1 MKKDTAFEDKR
12 LLEAINHIDSRYIS
26 EAMEYYGDLPPVGG
40 LPERDKRVTRKSIRY
55 ALAIAACFLLIG
67 AVIPVVTNII
77 QKFSGSAGGNPEE
90 TILSLEDFV
99 YDTEI
104 DTDHVITEAELGAIN
119 KLWLYE
125 FGKKFAE
132 TPEEA
137 MRRETKGDFYFGRY
151 GRTFVF
157 YIKQF
162 NMDMEFR
169 WGKHNFVMPWGL
181 FFFINGDK
189 VYTRQEFMVT
199 DLFTQEHID
208 TLYDSCMNFYPSY
221 VPVITLP
228 EGDHVLSSEELAAMQ
243 EAFDGSVTY
252 SIFASLESTMRRKQ
266 NSSYYFGKFG
276 DTVIVW
282 VNEADELRHGFEWS
296 GYNFDFNFGRLYFY
310 ENGKF
315 YDHITAAENNI
326 MTAEEIKAFY
336 DHYSERF
343 VPFNAI
349 PYTCLEF
356 TDGVEKLG
364 EDEMRS
370 IDEAY
375 AAWKYEQEYK
385 YYYETYIE
393 AKYSEQKAHESA
405 DRAAYRQLS
414 RDNRHFFKEENYQ
427 TFRYYGKKGN
437 KVFLVEKDRYAD
449 WNVFDLAGYKFVI
462 DGGAGDILVY
472 SGGEF
477 TDLSEAYEKG
487 MISKEDVKFVYERH
501 LAYTEYF
508 RDGMEEIAPPARL
521 KIGVPYNESPI
532 KLSEELQREIV
543 WEYIAD
549 STRLEEDLMSSY
561 AVRCYGRSGDT
572 YAVMIDGP
580 WLYTQAMRSEIVA
593 GYTFS
598 FSDGQ
603 QMYIYKQGEFYSL
616 RKAYEL
622 GIVNEEDIVAIKWA
636 KTAPYTYETATAPI
650 KIDEKEVALY
660 ISTYALSKG
669 GHKKGAVYSM
679 RCYGKAERGYAV
691 FIDCTDKV
699 YAETR
704 TVETVCGYEFIYPTE
719 QTMLFCYNW
728 SDTSSLAE
736 ALENDWLEESELKEI
751 YETYRAEHPELYK

>member
-1 MKKDTAFEDKR
+1 MTQSNHRR
-12 LLEAINHIDSRYIS
+12 LIALCALILILSCLISACEYAPTGGEGTTPEAI
-26 EAMEYYGDLPPVGG
+26 
-40 LPERDKRVTRKSIRY
+40 K
-55 ALAIAACFLLIG
+55 
-67 AVIPVVTNII
+67 
-77 QKFSGSAGGNPEE
+77 
-90 TILSLEDFV
+90 SLEDFV

-104 DTDHVITEAELGAIN
+104 DTDHVITEEELSAIN

-137 MRRETKGDFYFGRY
+137 MIRRENGNFYFGRY

-157 YIKQF
+157 YKKQF
-162 NMDMEFR
+162 NMDMEFG
-169 WGKHNFVMPWGL
+169 WGRHDFTMPWGI
-181 FFFINGDK
+181 FHFVNGEN
-189 VYTRQEFMVT
+189 VYTLDEMMKT
-199 DLFTQEHID
+199 DIFTDEHIGV
-208 TLYDSCMNFYPSY
+208 LYDRCMNFYPTY
-221 VPVITLP
+221 VPEITLP

-282 VNEADELRHGFEWS
+282 VSGADELRHGFEWG
-296 GYNFDFNFGRLYFY
+296 GYNFDFYFGRLYFY

-356 TDGVEKLG
+356 TDGVEKLTNA
-364 EDEMRS
+364 EMRS

-385 YYYETYIE
+385 FYYETYID
-393 AKYSEQKAHESA
+393 ANYTEQNAHESA

-427 TFRYYGKKGN
+427 TFRYYGKKGD
-437 KVFLVEKDRYAD
+437 KIFLVEDDRY
-449 WNVFDLAGYKFVI
+449 NSLHVFDLAGYKFFT

-472 SGGEF
+472 SGGAF
-477 TDLSEAYEKG
+477 TDLTEAYEKG
-487 MISKEDVKFVYERH
+487 MISKEDVKFVYERN

-521 KIGVPYNESPI
+521 KIGKPYKESPI
-532 KLSEELQREIV
+532 TLSEELQREIV

-549 STRLEEDLMSSY
+549 STMLEEDLLSTY

-580 WLYTQAMRSEIVA
+580 WGYTQALRSETVA

-603 QMYIYKQGEFYSL
+603 RMHIYKQGEFYSL
-616 RKAYEL
+616 FKAYTLEVVDEDF
-622 GIVNEEDIVAIKWA
+622 IVSIKWS
-636 KTAPYTYETATAPI
+636 KTAPYTYKTTSAPI
-650 KIDEKEVALY
+650 ELTEKDINAIIREYTRYGAP
-660 ISTYALSKG
+660 
-669 GHKKGAVYSM
+669 HKKGAEYSV
-679 RCYGKAERGYAV
+679 RCYGAMSKGYVV
-691 FIDCTDKV
+691 FIDCSDKE
-699 YAETR
+699 YEKNT
-704 TVETVCGYEFIYPTE
+704 TSETVGGYEFIYPTE
-719 QTMLFCYNW
+719 QKLLFTYAGD
-728 SDTSSLAE
+728 SEYSLEDALKYKMIDE
-736 ALENDWLEESELKEI
+736 AELKAI
-751 YETYRAEHPELYK
+751 YETYRADNPELYK

>member
-1 MKKDTAFEDKR
+1 MTQSNHRR
-12 LLEAINHIDSRYIS
+12 LIALCALILILSCLISACEYAPAGGEGTTPEAI
-26 EAMEYYGDLPPVGG
+26 
-40 LPERDKRVTRKSIRY
+40 K
-55 ALAIAACFLLIG
+55 
-67 AVIPVVTNII
+67 
-77 QKFSGSAGGNPEE
+77 
-90 TILSLEDFV
+90 SLEDFV

-104 DTDHVITEAELGAIN
+104 DTDHFITEQELGAIN

-137 MRRETKGDFYFGRY
+137 MIRRENGNFYFGRY

-157 YIKQF
+157 YKKQY
-162 NMDMEFR
+162 NMDMEFG
-169 WGKHNFVMPWGL
+169 WGKHDFTMPWGI
-181 FFFINGDK
+181 FHFVNGEN
-189 VYTRQEFMVT
+189 VYTLDEMMKT
-199 DLFTQEHID
+199 DIFTDEHIGV
-208 TLYDSCMNFYPSY
+208 LYDRCMNFYPTY
-221 VPVITLP
+221 VPEITLP

-282 VNEADELRHGFEWS
+282 VSGADELRHGFEWG
-296 GYNFDFNFGRLYFY
+296 GYNFDFYFGRLYFY

-356 TDGVEKLG
+356 TDGVEKLTNA
-364 EDEMRS
+364 EMRS

-385 YYYETYIE
+385 FYYETYID
-393 AKYSEQKAHESA
+393 AKYTEQKAHESA

-427 TFRYYGKKGN
+427 TFRYYGKKGD
-437 KVFLVEKDRYAD
+437 KIFLVEDDRY
-449 WNVFDLAGYKFVI
+449 NSLHVFDLAGYKFFT

-477 TDLSEAYEKG
+477 TDLTEAYEKG
-487 MISKEDVKFVYERH
+487 MISKEDVKFVYERN

-521 KIGVPYNESPI
+521 KIGKPYKESPI
-532 KLSEELQREIV
+532 TLPEELQREIV

-549 STRLEEDLMSSY
+549 STMLEEDLLSTY

-580 WLYTQAMRSEIVA
+580 WGYTQALRSETVA

-603 QMYIYKQGEFYSL
+603 QMHIYKQGEFYSL
-616 RKAYEL
+616 FKAYTL
-622 GIVNEEDIVAIKWA
+622 GIITEDFITSIEWS
-636 KTAPYTYETATAPI
+636 KTAPYTYKTTSAPI
-650 KIDEKEVALY
+650 ELTEKDINDIIRAY
-660 ISTYALSKG
+660 TRYGAP
-669 GHKKGAVYSM
+669 HKKGAEYSV
-679 RCYGKAERGYAV
+679 RCYGAMSKGYVV
-691 FIDCTDKV
+691 FIDCSDKE
-699 YAETR
+699 YEKNTNS
-704 TVETVCGYEFIYPTE
+704 ETVGGYEFIYPTE
-719 QTMLFCYNW
+719 QKLLFTYAGD
-728 SDTSSLAE
+728 SEYSLEDALKYKMIDE
-736 ALENDWLEESELKEI
+736 AELKAI
-751 YETYRAEHPELYK
+751 YETYRADNPELYK